1 MLKIALIIFQGQT
14 FWLSLSWTLQNSSY
28 EFSHL
33 PAAGHELL
41 PFSRKRGSIIVLL
54 LLNILYVDN
63 KSVYQHLLLEC
74 FNIPLQETHMPPS
87 QHPTVIQTFWGKN
100 FQFGVLSTSLTNKLT
115 LSWTSRKRKKILEV
129 HLLWDHKA
137 RSSAEKV
144 IKEPW
149 FCQ

>member
-1 MLKIALIIFQGQT
+1 MLKIALIIFKGQT

-28 EFSHL
+28 KLSHL
-33 PAAGHELL
+33 PATGHELL

-63 KSVYQHLLLEC
+63 KSVYQHLSLEGS
-74 FNIPLQETHMPPS
+74 NMPLQETHMPPS
-87 QHPTVIQTFWGKN
+87 QQPTAIQTFWVKN
-100 FQFGVLSTSLTNKLT
+100 FQFCVLSTSLTNKLT
-115 LSWTSRKRKKILEV
+115 LPWTSRKRKKILEV
-129 HLLWDHKA
+129 HLLRDHKA

-144 IKEPW
+144 ITEPW